1 MRLLNSRGG
10 LLVRSLLAALVL
22 AISSVSAHAQAW
34 VPPAGIGVVSVVYQT
49 INNTNHR
56 LTDGSLF
63 DGYDSLSR
71 GVLFSI
77 DYAFTDRFSLSV
89 GVPYLG
95 SKYTGPEPSFFGL
108 AVDDCFCWNSGWQD
122 LAATAR
128 YNLANGAFAVTPSIA
143 IGMPTHNYDYF
154 GEAVL
159 GRNLHELRFA
169 VDVGQRLDAIWER
182 LSVSARYSY
191 ALVEQVLDL
200 PNNRSNIYIDTD
212 IMATRKLVTRVGLSW
227 QLSHGGLRS
236 TEVVTDEQYAQY
248 DRLIK
253 DNNFHITGGLS
264 YSLPKVDV
272 FASYVHYAAGTDT
285 HVGHAITA
293 GLSLPFER

>member
-1 MRLLNSRGG
+1 MSRTLL
-10 LLVRSLLAALVL
+10 LLGALALG
-22 AISSVSAHAQAW
+22 SVPAYAQAW
-34 VPPAGIGVVSVVYQT
+34 VPPAGIGVVGVVFQA

-56 LTDGSLF
+56 LSDGSLF
-63 DGYDSLSR
+63 DGYDSMSR
-71 GVLFSI
+71 GVLFTL
-77 DYAFTDRFSLSV
+77 DYAFTDRFSISV

-128 YNLANGAFAVTPSIA
+128 YNFANGSFALTPSIA
-143 IGMPTHNYDYF
+143 IGAPTHNYDYY

-159 GRNLHELRFA
+159 GRNLNEFRMA
-169 VDVGQRLDAIWER
+169 VDVGRRLDAIWDK
-182 LSVSARYSY
+182 LSVSARYSF
-191 ALVEQVLDL
+191 ALVERVLDL
-200 PNNRSNIYIDTD
+200 PNNRSNIFVDTD

-227 QLSHGGLRS
+227 QVSHGGLRS
-236 TEVVTDEQYAQY
+236 DEMTTPELAAQY

-253 DNNFHITGGLS
+253 DNNFHLTGGLS

-272 FASYVHYAAGTDT
+272 FGSYVHYVAGTDT
-285 HVGHAITA
+285 HVGYAITA
-293 GLSLPFER
+293 GLSIPFER